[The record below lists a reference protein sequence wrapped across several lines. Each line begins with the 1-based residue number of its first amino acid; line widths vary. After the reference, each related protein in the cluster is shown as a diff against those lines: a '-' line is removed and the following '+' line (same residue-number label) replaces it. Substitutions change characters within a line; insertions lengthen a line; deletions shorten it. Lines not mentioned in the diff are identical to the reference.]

1 MKRIAYIVF
10 AALLFS
16 ACDEF
21 LDYEPLTEKSF
32 ETYPANEAEVNQ
44 VLAGIYTSMTNEQ
57 RLGDQCYF
65 FFMEVASDEKI
76 GGGGNNDLKALSA
89 ESFMYSDPEMLAPNW
104 QTTYM
109 GIHRANFALEKIPA
123 MTDDVLEPAKK
134 NQALGEAYF
143 LRAFLYHRLATLY
156 GRVPLKISTEVQDL
170 GAAEPD
176 AIFAQIASDLKA
188 AIELLPATPYTS
200 TSEGHATRWA
210 AQAMMARAWLFYTG
224 FYQKTELPLA
234 EGGSIS
240 KDQVVTWLE
249 ELVEKSEH
257 RLVDDFHQL
266 WPYTNSLTINDYD
279 YMVEYSQESGKPLN
293 SLIYASNEGARNPE
307 TIFAL
312 QFNVFAG
319 WDIDRGY
326 ANTVMLFSGLRGQQ
340 KAFPFAGGWGQGN
353 SVPKHIWDEWEADDP
368 RRTASVI
375 DIEAE
380 FGIKAGEDTPGYER
394 GQWDFVLESNYW
406 GKKYNG
412 VVHYTDEAK
421 TSVSNDY
428 GVEMYGNVDG
438 DQLSHTDDQVY
449 IRYADVLLMLA
460 ELTEDA
466 SYINEVRFRAGVD
479 PIAGY
484 TLEALQ
490 KERRFELAFEGLRY
504 NDMRRWGAEYAKAA
518 LEKQNGSP
526 VFNYGSASTFD
537 VTKLNPKGYSTRYDE
552 TQGFF
557 PIPQAQ
563 INLSKGLLEQVPGWT
578 TADLFKEFAQ

>member
-1 MKRIAYIVF
+1 MK
-10 AALLFS
+10 
-16 ACDEF
+16 
-21 LDYEPLTEKSF
+21 LTTE
-32 ETYPANEAEVNQ
+32 
-44 VLAGIYTSMTNEQ
+44 EQ
-57 RLGDQCYF
+57 
-65 FFMEVASDEKI
+65 
-76 GGGGNNDLKALSA
+76 N
-89 ESFMYSDPEMLAPNW
+89 
-104 QTTYM
+104 
-109 GIHRANFALEKIPA
+109 
-123 MTDDVLEPAKK
+123 
-134 NQALGEAYF
+134 
-143 LRAFLYHRLATLY
+143 
-156 GRVPLKISTEVQDL
+156 L

-210 AQAMMARAWLFYTG
+210 AQAMMARTWLFYTG

-240 KDQVVTWLE
+240 KDQVVTWLK
-249 ELVEKSEH
+249 ELVENSGH

-312 QFNVFAG
+312 QFNVYAG

-380 FGIKAGEDTPGYER
+380 FGIKTDDTPGYER

-412 VVHYTDEAK
+412 VIHYTDDAK

-428 GVEMYGNVDG
+428 GVEVYGNVDG

-460 ELTEDA
+460 ELTEDV

-526 VFNYGSASTFD
+526 VFNFGSASAFD
-537 VTKLNPKGYSTRYDE
+537 VTKLNPKGYSARYDE

-557 PIPQAQ
+557 PIPQSQ
-563 INLSKGLLEQVPGWT
+563 INLSEGLLQQVPGWT

>member
-1 MKRIAYIVF
+1 M
-10 AALLFS
+10 
-16 ACDEF
+16 
-21 LDYEPLTEKSF
+21 
-32 ETYPANEAEVNQ
+32 
-44 VLAGIYTSMTNEQ
+44 AGIYTTLTNEQ

-76 GGGGNNDLKALSA
+76 GGGGQNDLKALSA

-109 GIHRANFALEKIPA
+109 GIHRANYAIEKIPGLS
-123 MTDDVLEPAKK
+123 DGVLEPAKK

-143 LRAFLYHRLATLY
+143 LRAFFYHRLATLY
-156 GRVPLKISTEVQDL
+156 GRVPLKITTEVQEL
-170 GAAEPD
+170 GAAEAD
-176 AIFAQIASDLKA
+176 DIFAQIASDLKA
-188 AIELLPATPYTS
+188 AIELLPSTPYTS
-200 TSEGHATRWA
+200 TVEGHATRWA

-224 FYQKTELPLA
+224 FYQKSELPLA

-240 KDQVVTWLE
+240 KAQVITWLE
-249 ELVEKSEH
+249 ELVTKSGH

-279 YMVEYSQESGKPLN
+279 YMVDYSQESGKPLN

-312 QFNVFAG
+312 QFNVYAG

-326 ANTVMLFSGLRGQQ
+326 SNTVMLFSGLRGQQ
-340 KAFPFAGGWGQGN
+340 KSFPFAGGWGQGN
-353 SVPKHIWDEWEADDP
+353 SVPKHIWEEWEADDV

-375 DIEAE
+375 DIQSEL
-380 FGIKAGEDTPGYER
+380 PLYQR

-412 VVHYTDEAK
+412 VIHYKDEEK
-421 TSVSNDY
+421 TKVSNDY
-428 GVEMYGNVDG
+428 GVEMYGNVDN

-460 ELTEDA
+460 ELAEEVI
-466 SYINEVRFRAGVD
+466 YINQVRARAGVA
-479 PIAGY
+479 PIGGY
-484 TLEALQ
+484 SLEALQ

-504 NDMRRWGAEYAKAA
+504 NDMRRWGAEYTKAA

-526 VFNYGSASTFD
+526 VYNYGGAATFD
-537 VTKLNPKGYSTRYDE
+537 VTKLNSKGYSTRYDE
-552 TQGFF
+552 TKGFF
-557 PIPQAQ
+557 PIPQYQ
-563 INLSKGLLEQVPGWT
+563 IDLSKGLLKQVPGWT

>member
-16 ACDEF
+16 ACDDF
-21 LDYEPLTEKSF
+21 LGYEPLTEKTSAN
-32 ETYPANEAEVNQ
+32 YPATEAEVNQ
-44 VLAGIYTSMTNEQ
+44 VLAGIYTTLTNEQ
-57 RLGDQCYF
+57 RMGDQCYF

-76 GGGGNNDLKALSA
+76 GGGGQNDLKALSA

-104 QTTYM
+104 QTTYR
-109 GIHRANFALEKIPA
+109 GIHRANYALERIPGLS
-123 MTDDVLEPAKK
+123 DDVLEPAAK

-156 GRVPLKISTEVQDL
+156 GLVPLKITTEVQEL

-176 AIFAQIASDLKA
+176 EIFAQIASDLKA
-188 AIELLPATPYTS
+188 AIELLPSTAYTS
-200 TSEGHATRWA
+200 TVEGHATRWA

-224 FYQKTELPLA
+224 FYQKSELPLA

-240 KDQVVTWLE
+240 KDQVITWLE
-249 ELVEKSEH
+249 ELVTKSGH

-279 YMVEYSQESGKPLN
+279 YMVDYSQESGKSLN

-312 QFNVFAG
+312 QFNVYAG

-326 ANTVMLFSGLRGQQ
+326 SNTVMLFSGLRGQQ
-340 KAFPFAGGWGQGN
+340 KSFPFAGGWGQGN
-353 SVPKHIWDEWEADDP
+353 SVPEHIWGEWEADDV
-368 RRTASVI
+368 RRTASII
-375 DIEAE
+375 DIQSELP
-380 FGIKAGEDTPGYER
+380 FYQR

-412 VVHYTDEAK
+412 VIHYTDEAK
-421 TSVSNDY
+421 TKVSNDY
-428 GVEMYGNVDG
+428 GVEMYGNVDN

-460 ELTEDA
+460 ELDEEV
-466 SYINEVRFRAGVD
+466 SYINEVRARAGVD
-479 PIAGY
+479 PIGGY
-484 TLEALQ
+484 SLEALQ

-504 NDMRRWGAEYAKAA
+504 NDMRRWGADYTKTA
-518 LEKQNGSP
+518 LEKQNGST
-526 VFNYGSASTFD
+526 VYNYGGAATFD
-537 VTKLNPKGYSTRYDE
+537 MTKLNAKGYSARYDE
-552 TQGFF
+552 TKGFF
-557 PIPQAQ
+557 PIPQLQ
-563 INLSKGLLEQVPGWT
+563 IDLSKGLLEQVPGWT